1 MMLTNPKDIEIFRL
15 MTLRKGLYIEIKGMK
30 KRGKSS
36 YQIIKDEFDFKG
48 NKINVYNK
56 FTDYINEFMT
66 KIPNLNKVPQHTKPL
81 QLIETRKDKIQ
92 EK

>member
-1 MMLTNPKDIEIFRL
+1 MMINNPKGIELFRL
-15 MTLRKGLYIEIKGMK
+15 LTLRKGLYLEIKGMK

-36 YQIIKDEFDFKG
+36 YQIIKDEFELKG

-56 FTDYINEFMT
+56 FTDYIN
-66 KIPNLNKVPQHTKPL
+66 
-81 QLIETRKDKIQ
+81 QLQ

>member
-1 MMLTNPKDIEIFRL
+1 MINNPKSIELFRL
-15 MTLRKGLYIEIKGMK
+15 LTLRKGLYLEIKGMK

-36 YQIIKDEFDFKG
+36 YQIIKDEFELKG

-56 FTDYINEFMT
+56 FTDYIN
-66 KIPNLNKVPQHTKPL
+66 
-81 QLIETRKDKIQ
+81 QLQ

>member
-1 MMLTNPKDIEIFRL
+1 MMINNPKGIELFRL
-15 MTLRKGLYIEIKGMK
+15 LTLRKGLYLEIKGMK

-36 YQIIKDEFDFKG
+36 YQIIKDEFDLKG

-56 FTDYINEFMT
+56 FTDYIN
-66 KIPNLNKVPQHTKPL
+66 
-81 QLIETRKDKIQ
+81 QLQ

>member
-1 MMLTNPKDIEIFRL
+1 MINNPKGIELFRL
-15 MTLRKGLYIEIKGMK
+15 LTLRKGLYLEIKGMK

-36 YQIIKDEFDFKG
+36 YQIIKDEFELKG

-56 FTDYINEFMT
+56 FTDHINELRGRNVLSNI
-66 KIPNLNKVPQHTKPL
+66 KK
-81 QLIETRKDKIQ
+81 

>member
-1 MMLTNPKDIEIFRL
+1 MMINNPKSIELFRL
-15 MTLRKGLYIEIKGMK
+15 LTLRKGLYLEIKGMK

-36 YQIIKDEFDFKG
+36 YQIIKDEFELKG

-56 FTDYINEFMT
+56 FTDYIN
-66 KIPNLNKVPQHTKPL
+66 
-81 QLIETRKDKIQ
+81 QLQ